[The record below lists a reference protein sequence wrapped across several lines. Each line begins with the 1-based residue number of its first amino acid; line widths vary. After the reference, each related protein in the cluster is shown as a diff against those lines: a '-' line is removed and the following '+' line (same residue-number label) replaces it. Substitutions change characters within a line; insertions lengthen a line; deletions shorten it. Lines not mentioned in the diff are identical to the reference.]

1 MGFKGSRKGTPFA
14 AQVTCEDAAKK
25 AMESGLKSVDEA
37 YVRLGV
43 ANLNLGEKAEAIKA
57 FQSVSSKSN
66 LNRVAK
72 LWIMYA
78 NKAK

>member
-1 MGFKGSRKGTPFA
+1 MKISTLQSAIAKG
-14 AQVTCEDAAKK
+14 
-25 AMESGLKSVDEA
+25 GLKSVDEA

-43 ANLNLGEKAEAIKA
+43 AHLNSGKKAEAIKA

-72 LWIMYA
+72 LWILYA
-78 NKAK
+78 KK